1 MAAASSAVDQDTIVK
16 NINNLI
22 NFYDP
27 PKDLHDAPGVTA
39 TNHKVELTEAM
50 RGLFVGGTF
59 PERWVA
65 VGKKIGSTKTLDVIK
80 EAIIANPTFDRVF
93 RERELIIRSKHTSGH
108 NPVPDGLCL
117 AQDNGPVDI
126 VSNAKLIITPGSI
139 PDPAG
144 KTKESAKNGL
154 FTVSNIVDASN
165 SLPKSFL
172 DAINMGFILS
182 VDINKIG
189 ANYQII
195 IKTENIGTITETFD
209 GKTFLPDIKKT
220 SPSFFAG
227 NPKKNTEIGRLI
239 QDYRDNKANKEENLK
254 KIRSYLLCKELGDT
268 LQVIWLNRIFNLPVK
283 KTTTD
288 GTNTPILRKNTVIG
302 TTDEVVFYRSLVNNV
317 GVIHT
322 IDNGGKTHLYS
333 PTEIRPEDAKALREQ
348 QIVLK
353 QKDVIGQNMSVITNL
368 EDIITSTRGDDSWI
382 EKSTNWGKLAKDGKT
397 LREHAINIIIN
408 LLTALKSYNDELNAR
423 FDALIVTST
432 IDDIDTA
439 KRMAENERFR
449 EPFIDCKDQYY
460 KIKSIKS
467 IVYNNKIKFDPK
479 KFTEISI
486 ESYDTGE
493 VPSFSGGG
501 SMSGGVIKPDI
512 LLKIQ
517 QQKRITE
524 DDKKAYKMPE
534 NIGLILSANVP
545 SEIGLGSLNKCFL
558 YCFIREF
565 MPELFTYAKF
575 MKDGLNRAGV
585 TEPTDNDDYIH
596 ILETKRLDYKWKE
609 DDNKIDVGEYI
620 ENTNTGLMDY
630 QELIPEETKNE
641 FIDIAKNVLKYSH
654 LFVNLFTN
662 FKSLILEH
670 FFDHVKFH
678 IFNRVPNS
686 FYKIDTIHGGIND
699 EVILEHLNNVLRVEE
714 GVQEAGG
721 INEEQL
727 DRAASIAIDS
737 YDLYYESL
745 IKSAYYHPKKE
756 STLVVSTA
764 VKSPVSKTQR
774 ATKAKVNTGVISRTR
789 TYVRNS
795 AGTPQRKTVRK
806 VLFVNQEPMPGSGR
820 RRTRRKGKTGSK
832 TRRRA

>member
-1 MAAASSAVDQDTIVK
+1 MAAAAVDQATIVK

-39 TNHKVELTEAM
+39 TNHKVELREAM
-50 RGLFVGGTF
+50 EGLFVGGTF
-59 PERWVA
+59 PDPWVA
-65 VGKKIGSTKTLDVIK
+65 VGKKIGSVKTLDVIK
-80 EAIIANPTFDRVF
+80 GAIRANPTFDRVF

-154 FTVSNIVDASN
+154 FTVSNIVEAGN
-165 SLPKSFL
+165 SLPKNFL

-182 VDINKIG
+182 VDINKVG

-195 IKTENIGTITETFD
+195 IKTDNIGTITETFD

-220 SPSFFAG
+220 PPSFFAG

-268 LQVIWLNRIFNLPVK
+268 LQVIWLNYIFDLEVK

-288 GTNTPILRKNTVIG
+288 GTNTPILRRNTVIG

-333 PTEIRPEDAKALREQ
+333 PTEIRPEDARALIKQ
-348 QIVLK
+348 QIELK

-368 EDIITSTRGDDSWI
+368 EAIITSTRGNDSWI
-382 EKSTNWGKLAKDGKT
+382 EKSTKWGKLAKDGKKT
-397 LREHAINIIIN
+397 LREHAINIIKN
-408 LLTALKSYNDELNAR
+408 LLTALNSYNDGLNAR
-423 FDALIVTST
+423 FDALTVTST
-432 IDDIDTA
+432 IGDIATA
-439 KRMAENERFR
+439 KEMAENERFR

-493 VPSFSGGG
+493 VPSFSGG
-501 SMSGGVIKPDI
+501 VIKPEI
-512 LLKIQ
+512 LRKIQ
-517 QQKRITE
+517 QQKGITE
-524 DDKKAYKMPE
+524 DDKKAYEMPE

-545 SEIGLGSLNKCFL
+545 SQIGLEHLNKCFL

-575 MKDGLNRAGV
+575 MKDGLNKAGV
-585 TEPTDNDDYIH
+585 TEPTGNDDYIH

-686 FYKIDTIHGGIND
+686 FYEIDTIHGGITD
-699 EVILEHLNNVLRVEE
+699 DVILEHVL

-727 DRAASIAIDS
+727 DKAASIAIDS

-774 ATKAKVNTGVISRTR
+774 ATKAKANTLVTPRTR

-795 AGTPQRKTVRK
+795 AGTPQRKSVKK
-806 VLFVNQEPMPGSGR
+806 VLFVNQEPISMPGSGR

>member
-1 MAAASSAVDQDTIVK
+1 
-16 NINNLI
+16 
-22 NFYDP
+22 
-27 PKDLHDAPGVTA
+27 
-39 TNHKVELTEAM
+39 
-50 RGLFVGGTF
+50 
-59 PERWVA
+59 
-65 VGKKIGSTKTLDVIK
+65 
-80 EAIIANPTFDRVF
+80 
-93 RERELIIRSKHTSGH
+93 
-108 NPVPDGLCL
+108 
-117 AQDNGPVDI
+117 
-126 VSNAKLIITPGSI
+126 
-139 PDPAG
+139 
-144 KTKESAKNGL
+144 
-154 FTVSNIVDASN
+154 
-165 SLPKSFL
+165 
-172 DAINMGFILS
+172 
-182 VDINKIG
+182 
-189 ANYQII
+189 
-195 IKTENIGTITETFD
+195 
-209 GKTFLPDIKKT
+209 
-220 SPSFFAG
+220 
-227 NPKKNTEIGRLI
+227 
-239 QDYRDNKANKEENLK
+239 
-254 KIRSYLLCKELGDT
+254 
-268 LQVIWLNRIFNLPVK
+268 
-283 KTTTD
+283 
-288 GTNTPILRKNTVIG
+288 
-302 TTDEVVFYRSLVNNV
+302 
-317 GVIHT
+317 
-322 IDNGGKTHLYS
+322 
-333 PTEIRPEDAKALREQ
+333 
-348 QIVLK
+348 
-353 QKDVIGQNMSVITNL
+353 
-368 EDIITSTRGDDSWI
+368 
-382 EKSTNWGKLAKDGKT
+382 
-397 LREHAINIIIN
+397 
-408 LLTALKSYNDELNAR
+408 
-423 FDALIVTST
+423 
-432 IDDIDTA
+432 
-439 KRMAENERFR
+439 
-449 EPFIDCKDQYY
+449 
-460 KIKSIKS
+460 
-467 IVYNNKIKFDPK
+467 
-479 KFTEISI
+479 
-486 ESYDTGE
+486 
-493 VPSFSGGG
+493 
-501 SMSGGVIKPDI
+501 MSGGVIKPDI

-745 IKSAYYHPKKE
+745 INSAYYHPKIE
-756 STLVVSTA
+756 STSVVSTTH
-764 VKSPVSKTQR
+764 VKSPESKTQR
-774 ATKAKVNTGVISRTR
+774 ATKAKSNTLVSKTHVKSPGSKTQRATKAKANTLVTPRTR

-795 AGTPQRKTVRK
+795 AGTPQRKSVRK
-806 VLFVNQEPMPGSGR
+806 VLFVDQEPISVGGK
-820 RRTRRKGKTGSK
+820 RRTRRKGKKGSK

>member
-1 MAAASSAVDQDTIVK
+1 MAAAVDQATIVK

-39 TNHKVELTEAM
+39 TNHKVELREAM
-50 RGLFVGGTF
+50 EGLFVGGTF
-59 PERWVA
+59 PDPWVA
-65 VGKKIGSTKTLDVIK
+65 VGKKIGSVKTLDVIK
-80 EAIIANPTFDRVF
+80 GAIISNPTFDRVF

-154 FTVSNIVDASN
+154 FTVSNIVEATN

-182 VDINKIG
+182 VDINKVG

-195 IKTENIGTITETFD
+195 IKTDNIGTITETFD
-209 GKTFLPDIKKT
+209 GKTFLPDLKKT
-220 SPSFFAG
+220 PPSFFAG

-239 QDYRDNKANKEENLK
+239 QEYRDNKAKKEDNLK

-268 LQVIWLNRIFNLPVK
+268 LQVIWLNYIFILGNK
-283 KTTTD
+283 KTSD
-288 GTNTPILRKNTVIG
+288 GTPILRRNTVIG

-333 PTEIRPEDAKALREQ
+333 PTEIRPEDARELIRQ
-348 QIVLK
+348 QIKLK

-368 EDIITSTRGDDSWI
+368 NAILTSTRSDDSWI
-382 EKSTNWGKLAKDGKT
+382 EKTNWAKLAKDGQT
-397 LREHAINIIIN
+397 LRKHATNIIEK
-408 LLTALKSYNDELNAR
+408 LLTALNSYNDRLNAR
-423 FDALIVTST
+423 FDDLTVTST
-432 IDDIDTA
+432 IGDIATA
-439 KRMAENERFR
+439 KEMAENERFR
-449 EPFIDCKDQYY
+449 EPFIDCKERYY

-467 IVYNNKIKFDPK
+467 IVYNNKIKFDPQ
-479 KFTEISI
+479 KFTEISV

-501 SMSGGVIKPDI
+501 SMSGGVIKPEI
-512 LLKIQ
+512 LRKIQ

-524 DDKKAYKMPE
+524 DDKRTYEMPE

-545 SEIGLGSLNKCFL
+545 SEIGLEHLNKCFL

-575 MKDGLNRAGV
+575 MKDGLNKAGV
-585 TEPTDNDDYIH
+585 TAPTDNDDYIH
-596 ILETKRLDYKWKE
+596 ILETKKLDYKWKE
-609 DDNKIDVGEYI
+609 DNKIDVGEYI
-620 ENTNTGLMDY
+620 ENTDTGLADY
-630 QELIPEETKNE
+630 QEIIPEETKNE

-662 FKSLILEH
+662 FKSLMLEH

-686 FYKIDTIHGGIND
+686 FYKIDPIHEGIND
-699 EVILEHLNNVLRVEE
+699 DVILEHVL
-714 GVQEAGG
+714 GVQEGGG
-721 INEEQL
+721 ISEEQL
-727 DRAASIAIDS
+727 DKAASIAIDS

-745 IKSAYYHPKKE
+745 IKSAYYHPKIE
-756 STLVVSTA
+756 STSVVSKTH
-764 VKSPVSKTQR
+764 VKSPGSKTQR
-774 ATKAKVNTGVISRTR
+774 ATKAKATGKANTLVTPRTR
-789 TYVRNS
+789 AYVRNS
-795 AGTPQRKTVRK
+795 SGTPQRKSVRK
-806 VLFVNQEPMPGSGR
+806 VLFVDQEPISVGGK
-820 RRTRRKGKTGSK
+820 RRTRRKGKKGSK